1 MLIEQRTLSTVHRKR
16 YISPFFGFLLEVN
29 FLLERRN
36 DNLGL
41 FRIGGFDNLPK
52 TKTKTR
58 TRTFEGIYA
67 VERFS
72 FLKLNS
78 LEQHFI

>member
-1 MLIEQRTLSTVHRKR
+1 MLIEQRSLSTVHRKR
-16 YISPFFGFLLEVN
+16 YISPFCFLLEVN
-29 FLLERRN
+29 FLLGRRN
-36 DNLGL
+36 DNIGVL
-41 FRIGGFDNLPK
+41 RIGGFDNLPK
-52 TKTKTR
+52 TKTKAR